1 MSYKMI
7 SKNCYLIPKS
17 GNMRVDVNLYINNPL
32 LQHVEDLAIKQ
43 LMDAASL
50 PGVFHKVLGMPDIH
64 TGYGLPIGG
73 VMAMHSQNGLISA
86 GAVGMDINCGVRL
99 LQTPI
104 PYQAISKKELHILIR
119 EIVAK
124 VPVGV
129 GQTNQLGFDKKD
141 LASIMTDG
149 LKYLAK
155 KGMATPTDLDRTEE
169 NGFFRNANPEKASQ
183 KARDRG
189 FNQLGTLGGG
199 NHFIEIGYIGKV
211 YDLKRA
217 NHYGLKE
224 GYLSILIHTGSRA
237 FGHQICTDHS
247 QQMVKAAANYR
258 IDLPSKGLAAVPI
271 DSVEG
276 QNYFQAMAAAINY
289 AFANRQIITYLIR
302 KCFEDH
308 FGLDGRMNLIYD
320 VAHNIAKFEKH
331 FGEKVLVH
339 RKGATRALPAHDS
352 ANPACFRQFGHPAII
367 PGSMGNPSYVMVG
380 LDGIEDTFKSI
391 NHGAGRVLSRKA
403 ARNQIPIADLQKEIG
418 NIVVNTSKWKKI
430 LDEAPQAYKDI
441 DQVISAI
448 EGTGKAKRVAQH
460 VPLAVIKGED

>member
-1 MSYKMI
+1 MSYEII
-7 SKNCYLIPKS
+7 SKNCYLIPKF
-17 GNMRVDVNLYINNPL
+17 GNMRVDAHLYINDLL
-32 LQHVEDLAIKQ
+32 LQHVEEMAIKQ

-50 PGVFHKVLGMPDIH
+50 PGVFGQVLGMPDIH

-73 VMAMHSQNGLISA
+73 VMAMDSQNGLISA

-104 PYQAISKKELHILIR
+104 PYQGVSKKLLHKLIK
-119 EIVAK
+119 EIVIK
-124 VPVGV
+124 IPIGV
-129 GQTNQLGFDKKD
+129 GQTNQLGLNQKD
-141 LASIMTDG
+141 LTSIMTDG
-149 LKYLAK
+149 LKYLAN
-155 KGMATPTDLDRTEE
+155 KGMATNMDLDRTEE
-169 NGFFRNANPEKASQ
+169 NGFFNNADPEKASK

-199 NHFIEIGYIGKV
+199 NHFIEIGYIGKI

-224 GYLSILIHTGSRA
+224 GHLSVLIHTGSRA

-247 QQMVKAAANYR
+247 QQMIKAATQYG

-271 DSVEG
+271 DSQEG
-276 QNYFQAMAAAINY
+276 KDYFQAMAAAINY
-289 AFANRQIITYLIR
+289 AFANRQIMTHLIR
-302 KCFEDH
+302 ECFEDH
-308 FGLDGRMNLIYD
+308 FGSEGRMNLIYD
-320 VAHNIAKFEKH
+320 VAHNIAKFEEH

-339 RKGATRALPAHDS
+339 RKGATRALPANDS
-352 ANPACFRQFGHPAII
+352 ANPACFRQVGHPAII

-391 NHGAGRVLSRKA
+391 NHGAGRLLSRKA
-403 ARNQIPIADLQKEIG
+403 ARNQIPVAEMQKEIG
-418 NIVVNTSKWKKI
+418 DVIVNTSKWKKI

-448 EGTGKAKRVAQH
+448 EGTGKAKPVAQH